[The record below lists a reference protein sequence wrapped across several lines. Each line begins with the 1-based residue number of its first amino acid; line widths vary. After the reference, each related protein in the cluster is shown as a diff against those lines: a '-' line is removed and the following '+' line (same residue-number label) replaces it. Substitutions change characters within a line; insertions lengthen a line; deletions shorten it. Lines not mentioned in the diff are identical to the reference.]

1 MSGLVIAY
9 GKPDHDDANS
19 MFRKIRHRGP
29 DVSGMFENN
38 GIIMAQNYLE
48 ADAASAQGDIN
59 IPVSDPRNPD
69 LRICYD
75 GQVGNWDELTRSYGI
90 PDGPFR
96 EERLLLELYKRYD
109 TDMLRH
115 LNDAIFAFVISDRDE
130 FFAARDLLGIK
141 TLFFGWKNQT
151 LYLASELK
159 SIIEVTEDVHEFPPG
174 HYMDR
179 HGCLTP
185 FAQLPEVLPEVLH
198 TDLDKITEDIRTK
211 IRQSLLNRVDF
222 RLSTGSLLSGGIDS
236 SVIAMLAS
244 EAYKEKYGKDAR
256 LKTFVLGVGESTD
269 IQNARVMAGHID
281 SDHHEVMVDLNQA
294 LTVLPEVI
302 YYLESF
308 DPSLVRSSISNFLI
322 SRFAKEQGIQ
332 VLLSGEGGDEVF
344 CGYTY
349 FKDFPLGELFARQM
363 ECIGFLHNNASLRL
377 DRMNQCNSLRVVAP
391 IISGE
396 LLNYSLAI
404 PPEYKQKPDGENK
417 IEKWIF
423 RKAYEG
429 LLPEDITWRL
439 KQEFSQGSGIAGLL
453 PAYFEEVVTDN
464 ELADVQ
470 AECPMIRSKE
480 ELHYFRIFTEHFG
493 AGQAVE
499 TVGQWICL

>member
-9 GKPDHDDANS
+9 GKPDHDDVNS
-19 MFRKIRHRGP
+19 MFQKISHRGP

-48 ADAASAQGDIN
+48 ADAASAPGDIN
-59 IPVSDPRNPD
+59 IPVSSPWNPD

-75 GQVGNWDELTRSYGI
+75 GQMGNWDELTRSYGI

-96 EERLLLELYKRYD
+96 EERLLLELYRRFD
-109 TDMLRH
+109 TDMLRY
-115 LNDAIFAFVISDRDE
+115 LNDAIFAFVISDGNR

-141 TLFFGWKNQT
+141 TLFFGWKNQI

-159 SIIEVTEDVHEFPPG
+159 SIVEVTEDVHEFPPG

-179 HGCLTP
+179 RGLLTP
-185 FAQLPEVLPEVLH
+185 FAQLPEAPPDILH
-198 TDLDKITEDIRTK
+198 TDLNKITEDIRTK
-211 IRQSLLNRVDF
+211 IRQSLLSRVDF
-222 RLSTGSLLSGGIDS
+222 RFSTGSLLSGGIDS

-244 EAYKEKYGKDAR
+244 EAYKEKYGKNAR

-269 IQNARVMAGHID
+269 IYNARVMAGHID
-281 SDHHEVMVDLNQA
+281 SDHHEVMMDLNQA
-294 LTVLPEVI
+294 LAVLPEVI

-322 SRFAKEQGIQ
+322 SRFAKEQGVQ

-349 FKDFPLGELFARQM
+349 LKDFPLGELFARQM

-377 DRMNQCNSLRVVAP
+377 DHMNQCNSVRVVAP

-404 PPEYKQKPDGENK
+404 PPEYKQKPDGKNK
-417 IEKWIF
+417 SEKWIF
-423 RKAYEG
+423 RKAYER
-429 LLPEDITWRL
+429 LLPEGIAWRL
-439 KQEFSQGSGIAGLL
+439 KQEFSQGSGIASLL
-453 PAYFEEVVTDN
+453 PAYFEEIVTDG
-464 ELADVQ
+464 ELADIQ
-470 AECPMIRSKE
+470 AEYPMIRSKE
-480 ELHYFRIFTEHFG
+480 EFYYFRIFTEHFG

>member
-9 GKPDHDDANS
+9 GLPDHNNVNS

-29 DVSGMFENN
+29 DVSGVFENN

-48 ADAASAQGDIN
+48 ADAASASGDISV
-59 IPVSDPRNPD
+59 PVSCPNNPN

-75 GQVGNWDELTRSYGI
+75 GQMGSWDELTRSNGI
-90 PDGPFR
+90 PDGAFR
-96 EERLLLELYKRYD
+96 EERLLLELYQCYD
-109 TDMLRH
+109 TDMLRY
-115 LNDAIFAFVISDRDE
+115 LNDAIFAFVISDGGE

-141 TLFFGWKNQT
+141 PLFFGWKDQT

-179 HGCLTP
+179 HGSLTR
-185 FAQLPEVLPEVLH
+185 FARLPEALPELLY
-198 TDLDKITEDIRTK
+198 TDLNKITEDIRTK

-222 RLSTGSLLSGGIDS
+222 RFATGSLLSGGIDS

-269 IQNARVMAGHID
+269 IRNARVMADYID
-281 SDHHEVMVDLNQA
+281 SDHHELLVDLNQSLA
-294 LTVLPEVI
+294 VLSEVI

-322 SRFAKEQGIQ
+322 SKFVREQGIQ

-349 FKDFPLGELFARQM
+349 LKDFPFDELFARQM

-377 DRMNQCNSLRVVAP
+377 DRMNQCNGLRVVAP
-391 IISGE
+391 IISGD
-396 LLNYSLAI
+396 LFNYSLAI
-404 PPEYKQKPDGENK
+404 PPEYKQRPDGENK
-417 IEKWIF
+417 SEKWIF
-423 RKAYEG
+423 RKAYER
-429 LLPEDITWRL
+429 LLPKRIAWRL
-439 KQEFSQGSGIAGLL
+439 KQEFSQGSGVASLL
-453 PAYFEEVVTDN
+453 PAYFEETVTDD

-470 AECPMIRSKE
+470 AEYPMIRSKE
-480 ELHYFRIFTEHFG
+480 ELHYFRIFIEHFG
-493 AGQAVE
+493 TGRAVD